1 MPIITQEIIEQQIDN
16 VQEQIESVQMP
27 DKTGIAILI
36 IAIMALFFI
45 PKVISTLLKLLGL
58 TGEVH
63 AKYTGRIHQRR

>member
-1 MPIITQEIIEQQIDN
+1 MPIITKEIIEQQIDN

-58 TGEVH
+58 SIIGFGL
-63 AKYTGRIHQRR
+63 YTILLT

>member
-1 MPIITQEIIEQQIDN
+1 MPIITKEIIEEQIDN
-16 VQEQIESVQMP
+16 VQNQIESVQLP

-58 TGEVH
+58 SIIGFGL
-63 AKYTGRIHQRR
+63 YTILLT

>member
-36 IAIMALFFI
+36 IVIMALFFI

-58 TGEVH
+58 SIIGFGL
-63 AKYTGRIHQRR
+63 YTILLT

>member
-16 VQEQIESVQMP
+16 VQEQIESEQMP

-58 TGEVH
+58 SIIGFGL
-63 AKYTGRIHQRR
+63 YTILLT

>member
-45 PKVISTLLKLLGL
+45 PKVISTLLKLFGL
-58 TGEVH
+58 SIIGFGL
-63 AKYTGRIHQRR
+63 YTILLT

>member
-1 MPIITQEIIEQQIDN
+1 MPIITQAIIKQQIDN

-58 TGEVH
+58 SIIGFGL
-63 AKYTGRIHQRR
+63 YTILLT

>member
-45 PKVISTLLKLLGL
+45 PKVISFFLKFIGVSIIGFGLYTILL
-58 TGEVH
+58 T
-63 AKYTGRIHQRR
+63 

>member
-16 VQEQIESVQMP
+16 VQKQIESVQMP

-58 TGEVH
+58 SIIGFGL
-63 AKYTGRIHQRR
+63 YTILLT

>member
-36 IAIMALFFI
+36 IAIIALFFI

-58 TGEVH
+58 SIIGFGL
-63 AKYTGRIHQRR
+63 YTILLT

>member
-1 MPIITQEIIEQQIDN
+1 MPIITKEIIEEQIDN
-16 VQEQIESVQMP
+16 VQNQIESVQMP

-58 TGEVH
+58 SIIGFGL
-63 AKYTGRIHQRR
+63 YTILLT

>member
-58 TGEVH
+58 SIIGFGL
-63 AKYTGRIHQRR
+63 YTILLT

>member
-16 VQEQIESVQMP
+16 LQEQIESVQMP

-58 TGEVH
+58 SIIGFGL
-63 AKYTGRIHQRR
+63 YTILLT

>member
-58 TGEVH
+58 TIIGFGL
-63 AKYTGRIHQRR
+63 YTILLT